1 MARTQLKVQ
10 TERRSDIVQ
19 RDDRPALRAVP
30 AADRADDAIALSS
43 RADRSSIWRE
53 ISVAVA
59 VVLAAFGGLAYMAGL
74 AVAVSAAAVLTVGL
88 VAWGHWVLDNTV
100 DI

>member
-1 MARTQLKVQ
+1 MARTQLKVR
-10 TERRSDIVQ
+10 TERHSDIVHS
-19 RDDRPALRAVP
+19 DDRPTLRAVP
-30 AADRADDAIALSS
+30 AADQADDATTAPS
-43 RADRSSIWRE
+43 RAGRGSFLHE

-59 VVLAAFGGLAYMAGL
+59 VVLAAFGGVAYMAGL
-74 AVAVSAAAVLTVGL
+74 AVAVSAAVALTVGL